1 MTYRLPNSRKSN
13 FATEP
18 RIVASTV
25 AESPEQDPSQVPA
38 LWSHV
43 DWAIDR
49 FIGEGMDDQA
59 PVYAAVM
66 VHSPRASVIIPPR
79 TDAVVSDQAATVPTQ
94 RDHHLVAI
102 ERAGRLAWKRTS
114 GYDAQSHAEHAFVRC
129 KPSFGGRL
137 RAKREA
143 SQERET
149 SLACALLNRM
159 RDLGCPE
166 SYAVS

>member
-1 MTYRLPNSRKSN
+1 MQKLGIRNSMTYRLPNSRKSN

-94 RDHHLVAI
+94 RDHHL
-102 ERAGRLAWKRTS
+102 LA
-114 GYDAQSHAEHAFVRC
+114 
-129 KPSFGGRL
+129 
-137 RAKREA
+137 
-143 SQERET
+143 
-149 SLACALLNRM
+149 
-159 RDLGCPE
+159 
-166 SYAVS
+166 